1 MKRSSSCFAACLALS
16 TSALLIG
23 CSTVSPVPEASSA
36 HSRLYQPRIL
46 RLEAG
51 QVIAT
56 KDGTYLPQQDEMWHS
71 PQAFEDVE
79 TKLLNALAALDQ
91 NRNRAR

>member
-1 MKRSSSCFAACLALS
+1 MKRSFTCCAALLAISLS
-16 TSALLIG
+16 AMLIG
-23 CSTVSPVPEASSA
+23 CSTVSPAPEASSA
-36 HSRLYQPRIL
+36 HSRLYQPRLL
-46 RLEAG
+46 RLAAG

-56 KDGTYLPQQDEMWHS
+56 KDGTYLPKQDEVWHS

-91 NRNRAR
+91 TRNRSR

>member
-1 MKRSSSCFAACLALS
+1 M
-16 TSALLIG
+16 LIG
-23 CSTVSPVPEASSA
+23 CSTVSPAPAASLAASPI
-36 HSRLYQPRIL
+36 YQPRIL
-46 RLEAG
+46 RLQKG

-56 KDGTYLPQQDEMWHS
+56 ADGTYQPQRDEMWHS

-91 NRNRAR
+91 IRNRAP